1 LNIHISHYIRH
12 QSVRNFIGQQASPNT
27 RIAHRERICLVA
39 FAHGKWQEAGTRRQ
53 GEEEEEEEEEGRGGS
68 GWVGVRRRGGGEVA
82 ARGKANYEII
92 AFNCDP
98 CYLRNGVAM

>member
-53 GEEEEEEEEEGRGGS
+53 GEEEEEEEEEEGRGGS
-68 GWVGVRRRGGGEVA
+68 GWVGGEKEGRRGGGS
-82 ARGKANYEII
+82 ARES
-92 AFNCDP
+92 
-98 CYLRNGVAM
+98 